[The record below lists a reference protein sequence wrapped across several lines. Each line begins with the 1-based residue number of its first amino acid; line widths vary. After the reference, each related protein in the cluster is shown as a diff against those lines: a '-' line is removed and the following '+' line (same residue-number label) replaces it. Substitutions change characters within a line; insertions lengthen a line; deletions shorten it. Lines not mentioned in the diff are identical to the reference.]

1 MHNCIHALLKRT
13 FPAVVIILFAGLGLH
28 AQQETASI
36 RGSVTDPSGA
46 SIVKAQI
53 SAVQLETG
61 FTRQVET
68 DNQGDYLLVLLPIGH
83 YRLEAIAP
91 GFKKYVQEGITL
103 SVNQAAVVPVQLT
116 VGSTQQTIDVKAD
129 AVLVQTTNDL
139 GETVHERDVL
149 DLPLNGRNFSQLGLL
164 LPGTAPLTQGLQQS
178 GGSLRGGQTYAVN
191 GQRPESNEFLI
202 DGVENF
208 DIVDGG
214 FVFKPPLDAITEFRI
229 LENTAPAEFGH
240 SAGSNTNIVTRTGSN
255 HLHGD
260 VYDFFRNDVL
270 DARNFF
276 SQSVDPLKQNQ
287 FGGTL
292 GGPIRHD
299 RTFFFGYYEGFRNL
313 QGETELATVPTALE
327 RQGNFSALCP
337 TFSCAGLCTDSSGTQ
352 LVNEFSGKPYLNNT
366 ISSVQ
371 INAISQNLLPYS
383 PLPNSP
389 SLGSNVFTAT
399 QELKNNEDQF
409 GVRIDH
415 YLSSRDAVFVRY
427 LFSNGSQVDPLSI
440 AGANVPGFPVGENT
454 RAQNPARWVCT

>member
-1 MHNCIHALLKRT
+1 
-13 FPAVVIILFAGLGLH
+13 
-28 AQQETASI
+28 
-36 RGSVTDPSGA
+36 
-46 SIVKAQI
+46 
-53 SAVQLETG
+53 
-61 FTRQVET
+61 
-68 DNQGDYLLVLLPIGH
+68 
-83 YRLEAIAP
+83 
-91 GFKKYVQEGITL
+91 
-103 SVNQAAVVPVQLT
+103 
-116 VGSTQQTIDVKAD
+116 
-129 AVLVQTTNDL
+129 
-139 GETVHERDVL
+139 
-149 DLPLNGRNFSQLGLL
+149 
-164 LPGTAPLTQGLQQS
+164 LQQS